1 MAKDWKLVS
10 VVLHCSVP
18 PGFAKVNPA
27 FNYMKSGKLKSR
39 GSKTVRV
46 GVVGLGFMGVMHIK
60 AYQQLRGAQ
69 LAAVCDPVRQPVDG
83 MLTDPGG
90 NVGDAAPVKLNMK
103 QVTPYRNLDEMLA
116 NPAIDL
122 VDICVPTHLHPSVA
136 KAALASGKHVLCEK
150 PLARTPVQAREIV
163 DAAAKAKGFFMPAM
177 CMRFWPGWAWL
188 KPAIEE
194 QKYGKVLAARFRRIA
209 EPPGWGRE
217 NYFKGN
223 QSGGALLD
231 LHIHDTDFVQFCFGR
246 PRSVFS
252 SGLSK
257 FSGAIDH
264 VVTQYQYDSGVLVS
278 AEGSW
283 LVTPGGGFNMAY
295 TVHFEKGM
303 ADYDFSRG
311 SEALKIFKAGKKKPR
326 IVKLKGPDGYALE
339 LQHMI
344 QAIQSGT
351 PPSVVTAKDGL
362 SAVEIC
368 EAEEKSVRSGQ
379 VEPVRSAG

>member
-1 MAKDWKLVS
+1 MKLGGGKKS
-10 VVLHCSVP
+10 AQS
-18 PGFAKVNPA
+18 KVNI
-27 FNYMKSGKLKSR
+27 
-39 GSKTVRV
+39 

-60 AYQQLRGAQ
+60 AYQQIRGAR
-69 LAAVCDPVRQPVDG
+69 LVAVCDPVRQPVNG
-83 MLTDPGG
+83 LLTDPGG

-103 QVTPYRNLDEMLA
+103 QVTAYRNLDELLA
-116 NPAIDL
+116 NPNVDLID
-122 VDICVPTHLHPSVA
+122 VCVPTHLHPAVA
-136 KAALASGKHVLCEK
+136 TAALKSGKHVLCEK
-150 PLARTPVQAREIV
+150 PLARTSALAREIV
-163 DAAAKAKGFFMPAM
+163 AVAKKAKGFFMPAM
-177 CMRFWPGWAWL
+177 CMRFWPGWSWL
-188 KPAIEE
+188 KPAIAE
-194 QKYGKVLAARFRRIA
+194 QTYGKVLAAQFRRIA

-217 NYFKGN
+217 NYFKGA

-264 VVTQYQYDSGVLVS
+264 VVTQYQFDSGALVS

-283 LVTPGGGFNMAY
+283 LVTPGGGFNMSY
-295 TVHFEKGM
+295 TVHFENGM

-311 SEALKIFKAGKKKPR
+311 AEALHLFEAGKRRKT
-326 IVKLKGPDGYALE
+326 IACKGPDGYVRE

-344 QAIQSGT
+344 ESVQNGRRPT
-351 PPSVVTAKDGL
+351 VVTAQDGQ

-368 EAEEKSVRSGQ
+368 EAEERSVQTGE
-379 VEPVRSAG
+379 VVRVAGKDSA

>member
-1 MAKDWKLVS
+1 MKIGKVKATKS
-10 VVLHCSVP
+10 N
-18 PGFAKVNPA
+18 KVN
-27 FNYMKSGKLKSR
+27 
-39 GSKTVRV
+39 V

-60 AYQQLRGAQ
+60 AYLQLRGAR
-69 LAAVCDPVRQPVDG
+69 LVAVCDPVRQPVAG
-83 MLTDPGG
+83 VLTDPGG

-103 QVTPYRNLDEMLA
+103 QVTAYKNLDDLLA
-116 NPAIDL
+116 DETVDL
-122 VDICVPTHLHPSVA
+122 VDVCVPTHLHPAVA
-136 KAALASGKHVLCEK
+136 TAALRSGKHVLCEK
-150 PLARTPVQAREIV
+150 PLARTSAQAREI
-163 DAAAKAKGFFMPAM
+163 AAAAQNAKGFFMPAM
-177 CMRFWPGWAWL
+177 CMRFWPGWSWL
-188 KPAIEE
+188 KPAIED
-194 QKYGKVLAARFRRIA
+194 KTYGQVLAARFRRIA

-231 LHIHDTDFVQFCFGR
+231 LHIHDTDFVQYCFGR

-264 VVTQYQYDSGVLVS
+264 VVTQYQFDSGVLVS
-278 AEGSW
+278 SEGSW

-295 TVHFEKGM
+295 TVHFENAM

-311 SEALKIFKAGKKKPR
+311 PEALQLFERGKRPR
-326 IVKLKGPDGYALE
+326 VLKCKGPDGYARE

-344 QAIQSGT
+344 EAIQTGRRPT
-351 PPSVVTAKDGL
+351 VVTGRDGQ

-368 EAEEKSVRSGQ
+368 EAEERSVKSGQ
-379 VEPVRSAG
+379 VIPVEYG